1 MFIAK
6 TRNGTVYMCKRGS
19 PTKGIWTIIIL
30 SNIDAWEYFL
40 QFSDVDC
47 GCTCLSVCAPPGDH
61 VCLTVTCMQTQENQ
75 ENFKVAFCNHIP
87 CAYF

>member
-6 TRNGTVYMCKRGS
+6 TRNGTVYTYKRGS
-19 PTKGIWTIIIL
+19 PTEGIWTVIIL

-47 GCTCLSVCAPPGDH
+47 GCTCLSDRAPTGDL
-61 VCLTVTCMQTQENQ
+61 VCLTVTCMQRQENQ
-75 ENFKVAFCNHIP
+75 ENCKVAFCYHIP
-87 CAYF
+87 WAYF